1 MEPRTGKAPG
11 MPLDPESD
19 PAATSRRRTGAKR
32 GRPGYD
38 RDSLIRVC
46 VEVFNRRGYEAT
58 SMGAL
63 AQELGI
69 SKSAIYHHVK
79 SKEEILDAALS
90 HSLAELEQVVADA
103 EALETAAVRE
113 LETIIAESVN
123 VLTRSLPYV
132 TLLLRLRGNSELET
146 AALARRR
153 EITRRIADLIQQ
165 AQDDGD
171 LRQDIDARTASRL
184 TMGMVNS
191 IVDWYRPDR
200 AAAAAPLAD
209 TVVCLLLAGLRTPTD

>member
-1 MEPRTGKAPG
+1 
-11 MPLDPESD
+11 MPLDPRPETA
-19 PAATSRRRTGAKR
+19 PAAAPRRRPRTTAKR

-38 RDSLIRVC
+38 RETLVRVC
-46 VEVFNRRGYEAT
+46 VEVFNRHGYEAT
-58 SMGAL
+58 SMGVL
-63 AQELGI
+63 AEELGI

-90 HSLAELEQVVADA
+90 HSLAELERVVTEADA
-103 EALETAAVRE
+103 LDVSAVVE

-123 VLTRSLPYV
+123 VLTRYLPYV

-153 EITRRIADLIQQ
+153 DITRRIADLIHQ

-171 LRQDIDARTASRL
+171 LRSDIDARTASRL
-184 TMGMVNS
+184 AMGMVNS
-191 IVDWYRPDR
+191 IVDWYRPER
-200 AAAAAPLAD
+200 ADSAAPVAE
-209 TVVCLLLAGLRTPTD
+209 TVTRMLVDGLRSPGR